1 MQYCRI
7 FYLIHALLVLYFLYL
22 DIKIACIFC
31 PKFNKYGKRII
42 KKFKKLVNWGLMPML
57 VLILIGKDF
66 WEMGSNTST
75 FKLGREITPL
85 IEWVIFFKFYFYY
98 FSFFSKV
105 PRKTFLKNNTTASVF
120 LNRCSTTEREAT

>member
-1 MQYCRI
+1 
-7 FYLIHALLVLYFLYL
+7 
-22 DIKIACIFC
+22 
-31 PKFNKYGKRII
+31 
-42 KKFKKLVNWGLMPML
+42 ML

-85 IEWVIFFKFYFYY
+85 IKWVIFFKFYFYY

-105 PRKTFLKNNTTASVF
+105 PQKTFLKNNTTASVF